1 MKKIKVDI
9 LGSCISR
16 VVLID
21 GDYTIK
27 GTADERIEVEYF
39 FDKNNIVSCMMPAP
53 FTKEEIE
60 SIRPEELYDRNRI
73 NSLKQGLTKETVQ
86 MILDGEAEY
95 LILDLYALSVSVAVY
110 KNTTFSNCAYEFYRT
125 SLSKKYESQIGEIN
139 FMKLPTFIWYPYI
152 DLFFKEIGKKFDKD
166 HIILNR
172 FHSCKKYIDVDGSV
186 KDIPEKYFKPFN
198 GDYRYND
205 GIRKLEDYI
214 IEKIDPYVIDLSKY
228 FIVDEEYWGNVNGVH
243 YQKIYYKEAF
253 NKFKDIVFSNKSSR
267 VNDKISNIAVSQI
280 LSLPMANEEEYLKYF
295 NEIEY
300 PLVSCDILDNICKE
314 LMTKEMVKNRK
325 VLSELY
331 LLASDFEEKL
341 SDNSILQEEKIEFL
355 IKNLSKKYIEDYKE
369 FINYV
374 LNFYKNVL

>member
-60 SIRPEELYDRNRI
+60 SIRPEELYDRSRI

-110 KNTTFSNCAYEFYRT
+110 KNTTFSNYAYEFYRT

-172 FHSCKKYIDVDGSV
+172 FH
-186 KDIPEKYFKPFN
+186 
-198 GDYRYND
+198 
-205 GIRKLEDYI
+205 
-214 IEKIDPYVIDLSKY
+214 
-228 FIVDEEYWGNVNGVH
+228 
-243 YQKIYYKEAF
+243 
-253 NKFKDIVFSNKSSR
+253 
-267 VNDKISNIAVSQI
+267 
-280 LSLPMANEEEYLKYF
+280 
-295 NEIEY
+295 
-300 PLVSCDILDNICKE
+300 
-314 LMTKEMVKNRK
+314 VKN
-325 VLSELY
+325 
-331 LLASDFEEKL
+331 
-341 SDNSILQEEKIEFL
+341 I
-355 IKNLSKKYIEDYKE
+355 
-369 FINYV
+369 
-374 LNFYKNVL
+374 